1 MTEPKKPLSKQE
13 RKRKI
18 RQIYRDM
25 EAQKREIGLRAPVI
39 RRGPIFYFV
48 VLLGLA
54 MIGGAIFQA
63 ADKSGGK
70 KMRDG
75 RIVQAERSVEAL
87 AEALGRFKFHCGI
100 YPEPDEGLEALVL
113 KRSRHSG
120 WVGPYIASPT
130 YAPKLLSDP
139 WKHPYVY
146 EPTNDPP
153 VLLSLGPDGVRGTA
167 DDILPDPAT
176 FTKPFRDTTWTND
189 WVPFH
194 RRGYYVVPSKDVSK
208 GER

>member
-75 RIVQAERSVEAL
+75 RIVQAERSV
-87 AEALGRFKFHCGI
+87 EALGRFKFHCGI

>member
-1 MTEPKKPLSKQE
+1 MTAQKKPISRQE
-13 RKRKI
+13 RARKVK
-18 RQIYRDM
+18 QIYRDM

-167 DDILPDPAT
+167 DDILPDPTT
-176 FTKPFRDTTWTND
+176 FSKPFRDTTWTND

-194 RRGYYVVPSKDVSK
+194 RRGYYVVPSRDVSK
-208 GER
+208 GEK

>member
-18 RQIYRDM
+18 KQIYRDM

-153 VLLSLGPDGVRGTA
+153 VLLSLGQDGVRGTT
-167 DDILPDPAT
+167 DDILPDQAT

-208 GER
+208 GEK

>member
-18 RQIYRDM
+18 KQIYRDM

-87 AEALGRFKFHCGI
+87 
-100 YPEPDEGLEALVL
+100 VL

-153 VLLSLGPDGVRGTA
+153 VLLSLGPDCVRGTA

-176 FTKPFRDTTWTND
+176 FTKPFHDTTWTND

-194 RRGYYVVPSKDVSK
+194 RRGYYVVPSKNVSK
-208 GER
+208 GEK

>member
-100 YPEPDEGLEALVL
+100 YPESDEGLEALVL

-194 RRGYYVVPSKDVSK
+194 RRGYYVVPSKDVPK
-208 GER
+208 GEK

>member
-18 RQIYRDM
+18 KQIYRDM

-39 RRGPIFYFV
+39 RRGPVFYFV

-75 RIVQAERSVEAL
+75 RIVQAERSVANLYGDEYSYDPL
-87 AEALGRFKFHCGI
+87 TGI
-100 YPEPDEGLEALVL
+100 L
-113 KRSRHSG
+113 HQ
-120 WVGPYIASPT
+120 
-130 YAPKLLSDP
+130 
-139 WKHPYVY
+139 
-146 EPTNDPP
+146 
-153 VLLSLGPDGVRGTA
+153 TA
-167 DDILPDPAT
+167 WG
-176 FTKPFRDTTWTND
+176 F
-189 WVPFH
+189 
-194 RRGYYVVPSKDVSK
+194 
-208 GER
+208 

>member
-18 RQIYRDM
+18 KQIYRDM

-87 AEALGRFKFHCGI
+87 AEGLG
-100 YPEPDEGLEALVL
+100 ALVL

-153 VLLSLGPDGVRGTA
+153 VLLSLGPDCVRGTA

-176 FTKPFRDTTWTND
+176 FTKPFHDTTWTND

-194 RRGYYVVPSKDVSK
+194 RRGYYVVPSKNVSK
-208 GER
+208 GEK

>member
-1 MTEPKKPLSKQE
+1 MTEPKKSLSKQE

-18 RQIYRDM
+18 KQIYRDM
-25 EAQKREIGLRAPVI
+25 EAQKREICLRAPVI

-167 DDILPDPAT
+167 DDILPDPTT
-176 FTKPFRDTTWTND
+176 FSKPFRDTTWTND

>member
-18 RQIYRDM
+18 KQIYRDM

-39 RRGPIFYFV
+39 RRGPVFYFV

-130 YAPKLLSDP
+130 FAPKLLSDP
-139 WKHPYVY
+139 WKHQYVY

-167 DDILPDPAT
+167 DDILPDPTT

-194 RRGYYVVPSKDVSK
+194 RRGYYVVPSKDISK
-208 GER
+208 GEK

>member
-146 EPTNDPP
+146 
-153 VLLSLGPDGVRGTA
+153 
-167 DDILPDPAT
+167 
-176 FTKPFRDTTWTND
+176 
-189 WVPFH
+189 
-194 RRGYYVVPSKDVSK
+194 
-208 GER
+208 

>member
-1 MTEPKKPLSKQE
+1 MTPPKKPLSKQE

-18 RQIYRDM
+18 KQIYRDM

-167 DDILPDPAT
+167 DDILPDQAT

-189 WVPFH
+189 WVPVH
-194 RRGYYVVPSKDVSK
+194 RRGYYVVPSKDVPK
-208 GER
+208 GEK

>member
-18 RQIYRDM
+18 KQIYRDM

-113 KRSRHSG
+113 KRSCHSG

-167 DDILPDPAT
+167 DDILPDQAT

-194 RRGYYVVPSKDVSK
+194 RRGYYVVPSKDIPK
-208 GER
+208 GEK